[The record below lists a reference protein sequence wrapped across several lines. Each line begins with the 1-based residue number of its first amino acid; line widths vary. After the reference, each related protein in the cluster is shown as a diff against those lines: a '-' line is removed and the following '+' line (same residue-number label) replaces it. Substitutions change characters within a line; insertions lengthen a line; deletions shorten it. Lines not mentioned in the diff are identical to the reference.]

1 MGIAKIQGNKG
12 NKGNNLIN
20 KGFERVAHIKMHQA
34 TKATIQ
40 IKLNLLPM
48 LPKQKKKRQQPTT
61 LSYQACC
68 LCCPRCPLKID
79 ILRKLERFK
88 PMPNVNKV
96 TVMGVVGRDPETKQF
111 PNGGSVTTFSV
122 ATTEFWK
129 DKTTGERKEATEWH
143 RITTS
148 NRLAEIASK
157 YLKKGGKVYIE
168 GSLRTRKWKDSK
180 GAEKEITEIRAD
192 EMQLL

>member
-1 MGIAKIQGNKG
+1 
-12 NKGNNLIN
+12 
-20 KGFERVAHIKMHQA
+20 
-34 TKATIQ
+34 
-40 IKLNLLPM
+40 
-48 LPKQKKKRQQPTT
+48 
-61 LSYQACC
+61 
-68 LCCPRCPLKID
+68 
-79 ILRKLERFK
+79 
-88 PMPNVNKV
+88 MPNVNKV
-96 TVMGVVGRDPETKQF
+96 ILMGVLGRDPETKQF

-168 GSLRTRKWKDSK
+168 GSLRTRRYKDQN
-180 GAEKEITEIRAD
+180 GVDREVTEIRAD
-192 EMQLL
+192 VLQLL